1 MRKIRLSILLGLLAA
16 AGMAHA
22 ELLPY
27 PVDTINEQPVY
38 RYTVEKSIGLYRI
51 SVNFGVTQEEI
62 LRWNP
67 SLQERGLH
75 YGEVLLIPVSDKAI
89 PLTEQVKTVSGT
101 TAVPSTQNQTTQAEA
116 DKAEITKAEA
126 TKAEPAAAKAFSKE
140 EAKALV
146 QDKAVEPMRIEP
158 AAEKAV
164 AVAEVIT
171 VSVDSLLQGA
181 MDTALIETQLAAEDT
196 TAIRIALMLP
206 FQAKNMKRD
215 RNMDRFVDFYEG
227 ALLALYDLQ
236 QDGTHFVLDVFDTEK
251 SASRVRALLDSGRL
265 DHADVIIGLPYPM
278 QLLQVSEWTREHHVP
293 VLAPFTDRIDGIESN
308 PYLFQFNPSADTES
322 RVMVEWLKQQGQG
335 VNCVLVEAKDADIP
349 AGIRQLRK
357 DIMES
362 GVPYTTTTIRAIL
375 QDSLGAALK
384 DSVEN
389 ILIFNTEKYANIQ
402 VLMPRVLQ
410 AKGDRRLTLM
420 TRYSW
425 AQEAI
430 RLPQVYTSL
439 FVNEESPERAA
450 YDALYARYFGHEHSG
465 DSPRFDLL
473 GYDMVREMVAY
484 LQHWSKG
491 VGSEYKGIQ
500 SHAVFER
507 ISDEGGYVNMH
518 ITVQHTEN

>member
-1 MRKIRLSILLGLLAA
+1 M
-16 AGMAHA
+16 MAVGTVRA

-27 PVDTINEQPVY
+27 PVDTINGQPVY
-38 RYTVEKSIGLYRI
+38 RYEVEKSIGLYRI
-51 SVNFGVTQEEI
+51 SVNFGVSQEEI

-67 SLQERGLH
+67 TLQERGLH
-75 YGEVLLIPVSDKAI
+75 YGEIILIPVSDKAL
-89 PLTEQVKTVSGT
+89 PMAEQVKTIPAATDEPKEAVATQGT
-101 TAVPSTQNQTTQAEA
+101 AAPAHAEPAKTAPAPMTETKAMVAEA
-116 DKAEITKAEA
+116 AVEPIRKETLTE
-126 TKAEPAAAKAFSKE
+126 KAEPLDA
-140 EAKALV
+140 
-146 QDKAVEPMRIEP
+146 
-158 AAEKAV
+158 
-164 AVAEVIT
+164 AEVIT

-181 MDTALIETQLAAEDT
+181 MDSTLIATQLAAEDT

-227 ALLALYDLQ
+227 VLLALYDLQ
-236 QDGTHFVLDVFDTEK
+236 QDGSHYVLDVFDTEK
-251 SASRVRALLDSGRL
+251 SASRVRELLDSGRL
-265 DHADVIIGLPYPM
+265 DNADVIIGLPYPM
-278 QLLQVSEWTREHHVP
+278 QLLQVSEWTRMHHVP

-322 RVMVEWLKQQGQG
+322 RVMVEWLREQGQK

-357 DIMES
+357 DIMASEI
-362 GVPYTTTTIRAIL
+362 PYTTTTIRAIL
-375 QDSLGAALK
+375 QDSLGASLK

-410 AKGDRRLTLM
+410 AKGDHRLTLL

-425 AQEAI
+425 AQENI

-439 FVNEESPERAA
+439 FVDENSPERAA
-450 YDALYARYFGHEHSG
+450 YEALYVRYFGHEHSS
-465 DSPRFDLL
+465 DAPRFDLL
-473 GYDMVREMVAY
+473 GYDMVQEMVAY
-484 LQHWSKG
+484 LRHWANG

-507 ISDEGGYVNMH
+507 VAEGGGYVNTH
-518 ITVQHTEN
+518 ISVQHTEL